1 MYEFIDPAAAMP
13 DEQPAALT
21 ERRKI
26 RKRHR
31 KPSHPAPESMV
42 DSHVDHRDTR
52 NEPPIAGSKHQL
64 RKSSFHLAIAE
75 IRYAA
80 RRLGIDYREAAQL
93 LGLEGLES
101 APPTKACPR
110 RL

>member
-80 RRLGIDYREAAQL
+80 RRLGY
-93 LGLEGLES
+93 
-101 APPTKACPR
+101 
-110 RL
+110 